1 MDPEK
6 KPKGPQAER
15 RFKQL
20 IALIGDFGFE
30 KISTHISK
38 LSTEL
43 ANSEDSYRNFI
54 IGVLSDA

>member
-6 KPKGPQAER
+6 KPKGHQVER
-15 RFKQL
+15 RYKQL

-30 KISTHISK
+30 KISTHIQK
-38 LSTEL
+38 LSVEL
-43 ANSEDSYRNFI
+43 SDSDDSYRSFI